1 VLPDKSSRSKATRD
15 AAVENA
21 DDAELQALD
30 AGLNVDVALDDA
42 LLDDRISE
50 TLFEAVSPSEG
61 EMFDPSATAIDD
73 IQKLEE
79 YSETLIGLASQVITS
94 RAQLLGKAYPFAMS
108 GNHVRYT
115 GSKTQVYEFCLTA
128 SNVPNISDNN
138 FKPALML
145 FEQLTGLVMS
155 CFLGSAGQYYHT
167 GFPGSGMAI
176 EAHVKNLD
184 KIMPGEW
191 KWNVET
197 LKKKSNDGGVDVVVW
212 KRADERTKVGSLIFV
227 GNSGCGKN
235 WQDKGKHRERPAD
248 KLEMIL
254 NRPRPRHLHNF
265 LSLPFHIYDE
275 GEWSEASHEAHFVL
289 DRIRLAGIAEA
300 QDVEVWKNEAAKL
313 RLPLADGV
321 RLLHP
326 SANITA

>member
-1 VLPDKSSRSKATRD
+1 MLPLKSSRSKATRA
-15 AAVENA
+15 AAVANA
-21 DDAELQALD
+21 DDAELEALD
-30 AGLNVDVALDDA
+30 AGLHVDVALDDA

-50 TLFEAVSPSEG
+50 TLSDAVSLTEG
-61 EMFDPSATAIDD
+61 EATDPNATAIDD
-73 IQKLEE
+73 IQRLEE
-79 YSETLIGLASQVITS
+79 YSETVIGLASEVIAS
-94 RAQLLGKAYPFAMS
+94 RAQLLGKAYPFTLS
-108 GNHVRYT
+108 GNRIRYI

-128 SNVPNISDNN
+128 SNVPNITDHN
-138 FKPALML
+138 FQPVLML

-176 EAHVKNLD
+176 EAHLMNLD

-191 KWNVET
+191 KWDAET

-212 KRADERTKVGSLIFV
+212 KRADERRNVGSLIFV

-235 WQDKGKHRERPAD
+235 WQDKGKHRERPSD
-248 KLEMIL
+248 KLETIL
-254 NRPRPRHLHNF
+254 SRPKPRHLHNF
-265 LSLPFHIYDE
+265 LALPFHIFDE
-275 GEWSEASHEAHFVL
+275 GEWSEASYEAHFVL
-289 DRIRLAGIAEA
+289 DRIRLAAIAEA
-300 QDVEVWKNEAAKL
+300 QDVEIWEKETAKF
-313 RLPLADGV
+313 RLPLVDSV